1 MSSVSVEDESEMDFS
16 TDSAN
21 SIAESDSADD
31 EDDEI
36 SGNAAWADALSKV
49 LNSEISKDKNFI
61 LSKAKKDSEIKLK
74 DVTQVEIV
82 DESGKLIK
90 EDKKPD
96 EKNYSQ
102 KRKAMLDK
110 QKQKALWESMC
121 RVKPDVTD
129 KEKERELMRIATR
142 GVVHLFNSVKQ
153 HRKVLNSSK
162 LKDKKKLKINV
173 IKGNFMDILKGHSKP
188 TEKTDQ
194 EEVVLQKAKRE
205 ETWSVLKD
213 DFMMGAEMKDWD
225 KENSDDDK

>member
-1 MSSVSVEDESEMDFS
+1 MSSVSVEEDESEMDFS

-49 LNSEISKDKNFI
+49 LNCKISKEKNFI
-61 LSKAKKDSEIKLK
+61 LSKAKKDSEIKPK
-74 DVTQVEIV
+74 DATQVEIV

-90 EDKKPD
+90 EDKNPD
-96 EKNYSQ
+96 EYSQ

-162 LKDKKKLKINV
+162 LQEKKKPKINV

-188 TEKTDQ
+188 TEKKVQ
-194 EEVVLQKAKRE
+194 EEGALQKTKRE